1 MILPLKRRARRPVRA
16 PLAIPLFLALTLA
29 PSVASAGVKPPA
41 VALEFEKYTLPN
53 GLEVI
58 LHEDHR
64 LPLVA
69 VNTWYHVGPAN
80 EAAGRTGFAHLFEHM
95 MFQSS
100 GHVGEDQIWKYLEGA
115 GASFINGTT
124 DFDRTNYMEDMPSN
138 QLETAIWLESDR
150 MGYLL
155 DRLDTPSLANQQDV
169 VRNERRQSIENAP
182 YQIVEEEMWHMLFP
196 KGHPYYAWIIGSHED
211 VQAAKIEDVKDF
223 FRHYYAPN
231 NASLVIAGDIDKA
244 KVKALVEKYYGSIP
258 RGEPVPPITATT
270 PPITAERRATV
281 TDKITLPRVYM
292 AWLTAPIYKP
302 GDAEATVAADIL
314 GGGKA
319 SRLYK
324 SLVYTKRLCQDVSV
338 VQQSY
343 ALASVFQI
351 SATVKPGKTP
361 DEVEKAINEELA
373 TFIQTGPTADE
384 VAATQNSIYSGIVT
398 SLENLGGFSGIA
410 DRMNQYN
417 QHQKDPG
424 YLNKDLARFEA
435 VTPEAVKQFAAQ
447 SLRNDARVVVY
458 AVPGDKKLPPDPPA
472 PPAPPK
478 SEAQVESKEP
488 WRSTAPPA
496 GAENQAK
503 LPSPKKL
510 ALPNGLTVY
519 VVESHRLPVVSANL
533 VLRSGSAADP
543 VDLPGLAG
551 YTAAMLDEGTTKRD
565 ALALANETHALG
577 ASLVTGSQPD
587 GSNAGVRSLK
597 QNAAAAIE
605 ILSDITLHPSF
616 PDQEVE
622 RVRNDRLTSLMQQ
635 RDQPWPTGVRVMNA
649 CLFGPTHPYGHMQI
663 GTEAAIQKTKRD
675 DLVRFYQST
684 FSPKNGAL
692 ILVGDLTEAE
702 AKKLATDAFGSWKG
716 TATPAPVPPIGASA
730 KSRIV
735 IVDKPGSVQT
745 VVLAGQLGVKR
756 SDPDYEKLDLMN
768 TVLGGLF
775 SSRINLNLREDKGY
789 SYGAF
794 SFVGQNR
801 GVGSFIAGASVRG
814 DVTGPSVTEIL
825 KEVTKLRD
833 AGVTADE
840 LRMAKEATTRSLP
853 ANFETTMST
862 AGTLAGIY
870 LYDLPLDYYQTL
882 PSRLSA
888 IGTADVL
895 AVAKKHLVPERM
907 VVVTVGDRSKIE
919 AQLTKLNL
927 GAVAYRDPDGREI
940 SGTPSPGT
948 GSAPSPGTGS
958 APSPSPN

>member
-1 MILPLKRRARRPVRA
+1 MSHESFLYRASRRLLRA
-16 PLAIPLFLALTLA
+16 PMALSLLLALVLVPA
-29 PSVASAGVKPPA
+29 VALAGVKPPQ
-41 VALEFEKYTLPN
+41 VSLTFEKYTLPN

-69 VNTWYHVGPAN
+69 VNTWYHVGPRN
-80 EAAGRTGFAHLFEHM
+80 EVAGRTGFAHLFEHM

-100 GHVGEDQIWKYLEGA
+100 GHIGEDQYWKYMEAA

-124 DFDRTNYMEDMPSN
+124 DFDRTNYMEDVPSN
-138 QLETAIWLESDR
+138 QLETALWLESDR

-155 DRLDTPSLANQQDV
+155 DTLDGTSLANQQDV

-196 KGHPYYAWIIGSHED
+196 KEHPYYAWIIGSHED
-211 VQAAKIEDVKDF
+211 VQAAKLEDVKSF
-223 FRHYYAPN
+223 FRSYYAPN

-258 RGEPVPPITATT
+258 KGEPVPAITATT

-292 AWLTAPIYKP
+292 AWLTPTILTP
-302 GDAEATVAADIL
+302 GDAQAAVAADIL

-324 SLVYTKRLCQDVSV
+324 SLVYTKRICQDVSV
-338 VQQSY
+338 QQQSY

-351 SATVKPGKTP
+351 SATVKPGHTP
-361 DEVEKAINEELA
+361 DEVEKAINDELA

-417 QHQKDPG
+417 QHVKDPG
-424 YLNKDLARFEA
+424 YLTKDLERFEA

-447 SLRNDARVVVY
+447 SLKNDARVVVY

-472 PPAPPK
+472 PPAPAK
-478 SEAQVESKEP
+478 SQAKVESKEP
-488 WRSTAPPA
+488 WRNTPPA
-496 GAENQAK
+496 ATAESQAK

-543 VDLPGLAG
+543 TDLPGLAG
-551 YTAAMLDEGTTKRD
+551 YTAAMLDEGTAKRD
-565 ALALANETHALG
+565 ALALADQTHALG
-577 ASLVTGSQPD
+577 ATLVTGSMPD
-587 GSNAGVRSLK
+587 GSSAGVRSLK
-597 QNAAAAIE
+597 QNAAAAID
-605 ILSDITLHPSF
+605 ILSDITLRPSF

-622 RVRNDRLTSLMQQ
+622 RIRNDRLTTLMQQ
-635 RDQPWPTGVRVMNA
+635 RDQPWPTGIRVMNA
-649 CLFGPTHPYGHMQI
+649 CLFGPTHPYGHTQI
-663 GTEAAIQKTKRD
+663 GTQASIEKTKRD
-675 DLVRFYQST
+675 DLLKFYQST
-684 FSPKNGAL
+684 YSPKNAAL
-692 ILVGDLTEAE
+692 ILVGDLTESE

-716 TATPAPVPPIGASA
+716 TATAAPIPPTGTTAN
-730 KSRIV
+730 SRIV

-801 GVGSFIAGASVRG
+801 GVGNFLAGASVRG
-814 DVTGPSVTEIL
+814 DVTGPSVTEVL
-825 KEVTKLRD
+825 KEVTKIRD
-833 AGVTADE
+833 GGVTADE
-840 LRMAKEATTRSLP
+840 LRMAKESTTRSLP
-853 ANFETTMST
+853 ANFETTFST
-862 AGTLAGIY
+862 AGTIAGIY
-870 LYDLPLDYYQTL
+870 MYDLPLDYYQTL
-882 PSRLSA
+882 PARLAS
-888 IGTADVL
+888 ITTDDVA
-895 AVAKKHLVPERM
+895 AVAKKHLTPERM
-907 VVVTVGDRSKIE
+907 VIVTVGDRSKIE
-919 AQLTKLNL
+919 PQLTKLNL
-927 GAVAYRDPDGREI
+927 GSMAYRDPDGKEI
-940 SGTPSPGT
+940 SGTTGSAAPGSGSPGK
-948 GSAPSPGTGS
+948 GSAPST
-958 APSPSPN
+958 N

>member
-1 MILPLKRRARRPVRA
+1 MSHKSFLYRASRRLLRA
-16 PLAIPLFLALTLA
+16 PMALSLLLALVLVPA
-29 PSVASAGVKPPA
+29 VALAGVKPPQ
-41 VALEFEKYTLPN
+41 VTLSYEKYTLPN

-80 EAAGRTGFAHLFEHM
+80 EVAGRTGFAHLFEHM

-100 GHVGEDQIWKYLEGA
+100 GHVGEDQYWKFMEAA

-124 DFDRTNYMEDMPSN
+124 DFDRTNYMEDVPAN
-138 QLETAIWLESDR
+138 QLETALWLESDR

-155 DRLDTPSLANQQDV
+155 DTLDGPSLANQQDV

-196 KGHPYYAWIIGSHED
+196 KGHPYYAWVIGSHED
-211 VQAAKIEDVKDF
+211 VQAAKLEDVKSF
-223 FRHYYAPN
+223 FRSYYAPN

-258 RGEPVPPITATT
+258 RGEPVPVITATT

-292 AWLTAPIYKP
+292 AWLTPTILTP
-302 GDAEATVAADIL
+302 GDAQAGVAADIL

-324 SLVYTKRLCQDVSV
+324 SLVYTKRICQDVSV
-338 VQQSY
+338 QQQSY

-351 SATVKPGKTP
+351 SATVKPGHTP
-361 DEVEKAINEELA
+361 DEVEKAINDELA
-373 TFIQTGPTADE
+373 SFIQTGPTADE
-384 VAATQNSIYSGIVT
+384 VAATQNSIYSGVVT
-398 SLENLGGFSGIA
+398 SLENLGGFSGVA

-417 QHQKDPG
+417 QHVKDPG
-424 YLNKDLARFEA
+424 YLTKDLARFEA

-447 SLRNDARVVVY
+447 SLKNDARVVVY

-472 PPAPPK
+472 PPAPAK
-478 SEAQVESKEP
+478 SQAKIESKEP
-488 WRSTAPPA
+488 WRNTPPAA
-496 GAENQAK
+496 GAEIQAK

-543 VDLPGLAG
+543 TDLPGLAG

-565 ALALANETHALG
+565 ALALADQTHALG
-577 ASLVTGSQPD
+577 ATLVTGSQPD
-587 GSNAGVRSLK
+587 GSSAGVRSLK
-597 QNAAAAIE
+597 QNAAAAID
-605 ILSDITLHPSF
+605 ILSDIALRPSF
-616 PDQEVE
+616 PDQEIE
-622 RVRNDRLTSLMQQ
+622 RIRNDRLTTLMQQ
-635 RDQPWPTGVRVMNA
+635 RDQPWPTGIRVMNA
-649 CLFGPTHPYGHMQI
+649 CLFGPTHPYGHTQI
-663 GTEAAIQKTKRD
+663 GTQASIEKTKRD
-675 DLVRFYQST
+675 DLLKFYQST
-684 FSPKNGAL
+684 YSPKNAAL
-692 ILVGDLTEAE
+692 ILVGDLTESE

-716 TATPAPVPPIGASA
+716 TATAAAVPPTGTTVN
-730 KSRIV
+730 SRIV

-801 GVGSFIAGASVRG
+801 GVGNFLAGASVRG
-814 DVTGPSVTEIL
+814 DVTGPSVTEVL
-825 KEVTKLRD
+825 KEVTKIRD
-833 AGVTADE
+833 GGVTADE
-840 LRMAKEATTRSLP
+840 LRMAKESTTRSLP
-853 ANFETTMST
+853 ANFETTFST

-870 LYDLPLDYYQTL
+870 MYDLPLDYYQTL
-882 PSRLSA
+882 PSRLAS
-888 IGTADVL
+888 ITTDDVA
-895 AVAKKHLVPERM
+895 AVAKKHLTPERM

-919 AQLTKLNL
+919 PQLVKLNL
-927 GAVAYRDPDGREI
+927 GSMAYRDADGKEI
-940 SGTPSPGT
+940 SGTTGSAAPGSGTPGT
-948 GSAPSPGTGS
+948 GSAPS
-958 APSPSPN
+958 NN

>member
-1 MILPLKRRARRPVRA
+1 MSHKSFLYRASRRLLRA
-16 PLAIPLFLALTLA
+16 PMALSLLLGLVLVPA
-29 PSVASAGVKPPA
+29 VALAGVKPPQ
-41 VALEFEKYTLPN
+41 VTLSYEKYTLPN

-80 EAAGRTGFAHLFEHM
+80 EVAGRTGFAHLFEHM

-100 GHVGEDQIWKYLEGA
+100 GHVGEDQYWKFMEAA

-124 DFDRTNYMEDMPSN
+124 DFDRTNYMEDVPAN
-138 QLETAIWLESDR
+138 QLETALWLESDR

-155 DRLDTPSLANQQDV
+155 DTLDGTSLANQQDV

-196 KGHPYYAWIIGSHED
+196 KGHPYYAWVIGSHED
-211 VQAAKIEDVKDF
+211 VQAAKLEDVKSF
-223 FRHYYAPN
+223 FRSYYAPN

-258 RGEPVPPITATT
+258 RGEPVPVITATT

-292 AWLTAPIYKP
+292 AWLTPTILTP
-302 GDAEATVAADIL
+302 GDAQAAVAADIL

-324 SLVYTKRLCQDVSV
+324 SLVYTKRICQDVSV
-338 VQQSY
+338 QQQSY

-351 SATVKPGKTP
+351 SATVKPGHTP
-361 DEVEKAINEELA
+361 DEVEKAINDELA
-373 TFIQTGPTADE
+373 SFIQTGPTADE
-384 VAATQNSIYSGIVT
+384 VAATQNSIYSGVVT
-398 SLENLGGFSGIA
+398 SLENLGGFSGVA

-417 QHQKDPG
+417 QHVKDPG
-424 YLNKDLARFEA
+424 YLTKDLARFEA

-447 SLRNDARVVVY
+447 SLKNDARVVVY

-472 PPAPPK
+472 SPAPAK
-478 SEAQVESKEP
+478 SQAKIESKEP
-488 WRSTAPPA
+488 WRNTPPAA
-496 GAENQAK
+496 GAEIQAK

-543 VDLPGLAG
+543 TDLPGLAG

-565 ALALANETHALG
+565 ALALADQTHALG
-577 ASLVTGSQPD
+577 ATLVTGSQPD
-587 GSNAGVRSLK
+587 GSSAGVRSLK
-597 QNAAAAIE
+597 QNAAAAID
-605 ILSDITLHPSF
+605 ILSDIALRPSF
-616 PDQEVE
+616 PDQEIE
-622 RVRNDRLTSLMQQ
+622 RIRNDRLTTLMQQ
-635 RDQPWPTGVRVMNA
+635 RDQPWPTGIRVMNA
-649 CLFGPTHPYGHMQI
+649 CLFGPTHPYGHTQI
-663 GTEAAIQKTKRD
+663 GTQASIEKTKRD
-675 DLVRFYQST
+675 DLLKFYQST
-684 FSPKNGAL
+684 YSPKNAAL
-692 ILVGDLTEAE
+692 ILVGDLTESE

-716 TATPAPVPPIGASA
+716 TATAAAVPATGTTVN
-730 KSRIV
+730 SRIV

-801 GVGSFIAGASVRG
+801 GVGNFLAGASVRG
-814 DVTGPSVTEIL
+814 DVTGPSVTEVL
-825 KEVTKLRD
+825 KEVTKIRD
-833 AGVTADE
+833 GGVTADE
-840 LRMAKEATTRSLP
+840 LRMAKESTTRSLP
-853 ANFETTMST
+853 ANFETTFST

-870 LYDLPLDYYQTL
+870 MYDLPLDYYQTL
-882 PSRLSA
+882 PSRLAS
-888 IGTADVL
+888 ITTDDVA
-895 AVAKKHLVPERM
+895 AVAKKHLTPERM

-919 AQLTKLNL
+919 PQLVKLNL
-927 GAVAYRDPDGREI
+927 GSMAYRDADGKEI
-940 SGTPSPGT
+940 SGTTGSAAPGSGTPGT
-948 GSAPSPGTGS
+948 GSAPS
-958 APSPSPN
+958 N